1 MGKKQTYLKYLA
13 TASGLFF
20 LSTLLVKY
28 FDFKKSVFE
37 GNTTALLI
45 TEMILF
51 LIGSLL
57 LGFYWFVKFY
67 DLNKEKE
74 YVMTK
79 KEKVYF
85 FSSLALYSL
94 SLILTMIFIIVAHN
108 IVNITALFFVM
119 IVFILLGLII
129 GSVFEMISRLGYQSY
144 VARKEYEQAQI
155 IKKERIKKM
164 ISEDKNITE
173 EEAKTI
179 VSTNKKRTKE
189 AEALLKADI
198 VKKKKEKDTNPFKD

>member
-28 FDFKKSVFE
+28 FDFKKGVFE
-37 GNTTALLI
+37 GNITALLI
-45 TEMILF
+45 TEIILF

-79 KEKVYF
+79 KEKKYF
-85 FSSLALYSL
+85 FSSLGLYSL

-108 IVNITALFFVM
+108 IVNITTLFFIM
-119 IVFILLGLII
+119 IVFILLGLIV